1 MENSFECKSKV
12 RWCLSSLTLN
22 TPPHGLNSYPVS
34 FRIVKYC
41 LDLSSESLTGTY
53 LRSASQLKSNQNKII
68 DRSTRLNWKSFN
80 LTNDENIIF
89 EILVFIVFAVFVFAC
104 VVFVVFFFVVIVC
117 DVEDPLMPNLSVK
130 DILEY
135 FNF

>member
-22 TPPHGLNSYPVS
+22 TPPHGLNSYLVS

-41 LDLSSESLTGTY
+41 LDLSSESLTSTF
-53 LRSASQLKSNQNKII
+53 LSSAGQLKSNQNQIL
-68 DRSTRLNWKSFN
+68 DRSPRLNWKSFN